1 MTSSSSSSPQST
13 LFISSSPPSQFDSQ
27 IPKLTT
33 QIRANPWIGCLLRS
47 PPRRA
52 PLPSSGTGPTP
63 PCRAPPPARYPP
75 PRLIREGGGRRS
87 EAGRRKEEVVVGRWG
102 ARWKGAGWSSSASR
116 TTTGSTACA
125 RPTPSSPASSSPAR
139 SAASASSAAGELA
152 GVAPPL
158 PLPLSLYCK
167 KKKKSMEA
175 HSSKLVR
182 AFLLLDYFLQ
192 KDSLLFFGS
201 SNYNYNLQFNHT
213 IGCWLICA
221 KLVLFYVGGEFFW
234 CPYGFSI
241 SVYGKQRCYLSTI
254 GTVCVCEWWIL
265 LHGWVTLQW
274 VFFSSFSMV
283 LVLCLH
289 FWDWALLCSEPVIT
303 VFQSLK
309 LLLCV

>member
-1 MTSSSSSSPQST
+1 MDWMPPPKPTSPRSPPLLWDWADAAVPGSSSGEVSAAAAHPGRRRKEKRGRAEEGGGGGGEVRCQVEGCGVELVGVKDYHRKHRVCEAHSKFPRVVVAGQERRFCQQCSRWARRSRASSSSSS
-13 LFISSSPPSQFDSQ
+13 
-27 IPKLTT
+27 
-33 QIRANPWIGCLLRS
+33 
-47 PPRRA
+47 
-52 PLPSSGTGPTP
+52 
-63 PCRAPPPARYPP
+63 
-75 PRLIREGGGRRS
+75 
-87 EAGRRKEEVVVGRWG
+87 
-102 ARWKGAGWSSSASR
+102 
-116 TTTGSTACA
+116 
-125 RPTPSSPASSSPAR
+125 
-139 SAASASSAAGELA
+139 
-152 GVAPPL
+152 
-158 PLPLSLYCK
+158 LSILQ

-274 VFFSSFSMV
+274 VFFFPV
-283 LVLCLH
+283 LVWYLSCAFIFGIGPCCAVSL
-289 FWDWALLCSEPVIT
+289 WLLC
-303 VFQSLK
+303 FNL
-309 LLLCV
+309 